1 MVKKV
6 VTHLDSDKESSLIC
20 ITGVVLKNNELELAW
35 IVIIFLYMFK
45 GIFPDC
51 LKISSVFTVFKNI
64 GEMYVTKSYIPV
76 CLLSFAS
83 KVLEK
88 IETVLLTPL
97 ENSGFFSDF
106 QYGLRSSRSFADLL
120 IIKSDRSPRV
130 FNRS

>member
-1 MVKKV
+1 
-6 VTHLDSDKESSLIC
+6 
-20 ITGVVLKNNELELAW
+20 
-35 IVIIFLYMFK
+35 MFK

-64 GEMYVTKSYIPV
+64 GEMYVTKSYSPV

-88 IETVLLTPL
+88 IETVVDPL

-130 FNRS
+130 FNRSWATQTEALDVSNAFYKI